1 MNRRGMLIVISGPSG
16 VGKGTILKHVFE
28 KDKNLCYSVSS
39 TTRQPRPGE
48 VDGVNY
54 NFISEQEFLD
64 KIEKGQMLEY
74 AMYCD
79 NYYGTSLSFVNQR
92 LDSGVDVVLEIETLG
107 AMQIKEKCPDSVLIF
122 ISPPTLDE
130 LKSRLIGRATESDEI
145 IKMRIEKA
153 RFEMSNIRSYDYI
166 VVNNIVE
173 DAVNDILAILYAER
187 LKTIRNNFINE
198 VF

>member
-1 MNRRGMLIVISGPSG
+1 MLIVISGPSG

-54 NFISEQEFLD
+54 NFISDQEFLD

-92 LDSGVDVVLEIETLG
+92 LDLGMDVVLEIETLG